1 MKHTWVSLLTAAE
14 PARFYSSLGCRKRAE
29 AAVGRSAV
37 MWAVRAGQRMAD
49 NILQELTDWTGDR
62 DDEEFES
69 LRRATEASTIDTV
82 AALYTGD
89 KNWLARSTEPSE
101 NVAFYVARSI
111 PLDQVVRN
119 VHAGQT
125 FVTDELMNALEQAVP
140 EHERL
145 ATAKQ
150 LTRDVSACWS
160 SFVQALSKRYAEEAA
175 RRLTSQSGLTAE
187 AVRTIL
193 RDEGPVPDD
202 VVAQLPYQLRQ
213 SHTAL
218 VVWLEDAEP
227 DTFRHFAWEQVTAQ
241 LARLTQAKGGTLIH
255 NEGVRHVL
263 IWLGSRGPLDT
274 SGLELSGTW
283 PSPLRIAVGTTGQGL
298 AGFRQSHREALAAE
312 RVARLVGRSG
322 TVTRYEEVELLSLLL
337 ADTRQSAAF
346 VRRTLG
352 PKLAVPDDRAR
363 ELRRTLLH
371 YLDNKGSL
379 ALTAAALH
387 THRNTVAYR
396 IRQINEVLPPA
407 APSYQVRCALELA
420 ETVPGTVLSDGTE
433 SPFSQGG
440 PVHGVLRPQPATKRG
455 RDPQDKLRQ
464 STSPMTVLGSGGAIG

>member
-1 MKHTWVSLLTAAE
+1 
-14 PARFYSSLGCRKRAE
+14 
-29 AAVGRSAV
+29 
-37 MWAVRAGQRMAD
+37 MAD

-89 KNWLARSTEPSE
+89 KNWLAQSTEPSE

-125 FVTDELMNALEQAVP
+125 FITDELMNALEQAVP

-160 SFVQALSKRYAEEAA
+160 NFVQALSKRYAEETE
-175 RRLTSQSGLTAE
+175 RRLNSQSGRISE
-187 AVRTIL
+187 AIRTIL
-193 RDEGPVPDD
+193 RDEGPLPDD
-202 VVAQLPYQLRQ
+202 VAGRLPYNLGQL
-213 SHTAL
+213 HTAL
-218 VVWLEDAEP
+218 VVWLEGADP
-227 DTFRHFAWEQVTAQ
+227 DTFRHFAFEQVAGQ
-241 LARLTQAKGGTLIH
+241 LARLTQSNGGTLIH

-263 IWLGSRGPLDT
+263 IWLGSRTAFDT
-274 SGLELSGTW
+274 SQLELSGTW
-283 PSPLRIAVGTTGQGL
+283 PPHLRIAVGSTGRGV

-312 RVARLVGRSG
+312 RVARLAGPAR
-322 TVTRYEEVELLSLLL
+322 TVTRYEDVELLSLLL
-337 ADTRQSAAF
+337 ADPRQSAAF

-352 PKLAVPDDRAR
+352 PKLATDDDRAR
-363 ELRRTLLH
+363 ELRRTLLN

-396 IRQINEVLPPA
+396 IRQINDALPPT

-420 ETVPGTVLSDGTE
+420 EVVPDIVLSDE
-433 SPFSQGG
+433 IPDFSSDEAQSRS
-440 PVHGVLRPQPATKRG
+440 VFRPRSATSRSRG
-455 RDPQDKLRQ
+455 SRDSL
-464 STSPMTVLGSGGAIG
+464 PMTPPKTTAFRQ